1 VSHVVIPLSKFI
13 LMGCQ
18 CFEAEYARR
27 SAFVIR
33 KPDKCRAAFGYSEYR
48 GKQKAIVEAAVSG
61 NWNGFVSS

>member
-1 VSHVVIPLSKFI
+1 